1 MSAAIRRLRR
11 PWTVLSRAWGSFVP
25 TAHNP
30 MGGIRPCGPNKRPS
44 ERLSSQTRKTCP
56 RRPPFAIHGGGWT
69 VPASTMAIMS
79 AADAA
84 PPSHSSTAGMS
95 YRIRS
100 AFFPK
105 RKFYEQVGR
114 ACITCNTYSPAYKGK
129 EPKNSLSPKSL
140 NTLIHQCITFY
151 IFLIFQYLSLWKS
164 VFSCN

>member
-69 VPASTMAIMS
+69 VPAPIMAIMS
-79 AADAA
+79 AADT
-84 PPSHSSTAGMS
+84 SC
-95 YRIRS
+95 RIRS
-100 AFFPK
+100 AFFRNGSFTGRRITPVSPVTRIQSPIKEKALKK
-105 RKFYEQVGR
+105 R
-114 ACITCNTYSPAYKGK
+114 
-129 EPKNSLSPKSL
+129 LSPKSP
-140 NTLIHQCITFY
+140 NTLIHQCVTFY
-151 IFLIFQYLSLWKS
+151 VFLIFQYLSLWKS
-164 VFSCN
+164 VFSSN